1 MDQLN
6 LLNQQIAELQEVED
20 HLRTRNLRE
29 SISAKT
35 ASGTEPP
42 VTAKPSKASKA
53 DPEKGRRV
61 VSLTPIP
68 KIKKA
73 KPASVPPAE
82 RAVKATP
89 LTGSAGRSVSLAQQT
104 PKSSAPVKP
113 ASVPPVKA
121 PPLRSSS
128 GRSAPRPATPVEV
141 IEIQEGGRSSSPL
154 PVRRAARAC
163 GGSCGCD
170 ELLC

>member
-35 ASGTEPP
+35 SSGTEPP
-42 VTAKPSKASKA
+42 VSAKPSKASKA
-53 DPEKGRRV
+53 DPEK
-61 VSLTPIP
+61 
-68 KIKKA
+68 A
-73 KPASVPPAE
+73 KPASVPP
-82 RAVKATP
+82 VKAPP
-89 LTGSAGRSVSLAQQT
+89 LTGSAGRSVSLAQQA

-128 GRSAPRPATPVEV
+128 GRPAPRVV
-141 IEIQEGGRSSSPL
+141 QGVLRLSLL
-154 PVRRAARAC
+154 PRLR
-163 GGSCGCD
+163 
-170 ELLC
+170 